1 MSKREQAVVEFLCGL
16 GGGLS
21 AEVKEIKLTPGVR
34 GPSARELI
42 MIREGER
49 RLGVLTLSEP
59 SQNGDALPWRLGHYR
74 PEDRERCR
82 ELGRALARR
91 FRMKIQIWFL
101 AELDEASGRLIT
113 GSAASE
119 PEAGQGEAFFSQ
131 CAFSRGPELR

>member
-1 MSKREQAVVEFLCGL
+1 MNEHEQEVVKFLCGL

-21 AEVKEIKLTPGVR
+21 AEVEEIKLTPGVR
-34 GPSARELI
+34 GPGARELI
-42 MIREGER
+42 MIREGDQ

-59 SQNGDALPWRLGHYR
+59 SQNGDALPWKLGHYR

-91 FRMKIQIWFL
+91 FRMKIKIWFR
-101 AELDEASGRLIT
+101 AELDAATGWLIT

-119 PEAGQGEAFFSQ
+119 SERGRGEAFFSQ
-131 CAFSRGPELR
+131 FVFSRGPKLQ